1 MVPESL
7 YYTKDHEWV
16 RVEGGEGVVGI
27 TAHAQQELGDIVFVE
42 LPEPGRALAG
52 GDEFGTVE
60 SVKAVAEVYAPVSGE
75 VIAINKELVDTPER
89 CAVVNADPYGQGWL
103 IRVRLSAPAE
113 VGSLMTAAQYE
124 RYLSEAKH

>member
-16 RVEGGEGVVGI
+16 RLEGGEGVVGI

-42 LPEPGRALAG
+42 LPEVGRALAG

-60 SVKAVAEVYAPVSGE
+60 SVKAVAEVYAPLGGE
-75 VIAINKELVDTPER
+75 VVAINQELVESPER
-89 CAVVNADPYGQGWL
+89 CATINSDPYGQGWL
-103 IRVRLSAPAE
+103 IRLRLSAPAE
-113 VGSLMTAAQYE
+113 VSGLMTAAQYAQ
-124 RYLSEAKH
+124 YLAEAKH

>member
-42 LPEPGRALAG
+42 LPEVGRKLSG

-60 SVKAVAEVYAPVSGE
+60 SVKAVAEVYAPLGGE
-75 VIAINKELVDTPER
+75 VIAVNKELVDTPER
-89 CAVVNADPYGQGWL
+89 CATVNADPYGQGWL
-103 IRVRLSAPAE
+103 IRLRLSAPAE
-113 VGSLMTAAQYE
+113 AGVLMNAAQYE
-124 RYLSEAKH
+124 QYLAQAKH

>member
-42 LPEPGRALAG
+42 LPEVGRKLSG

-60 SVKAVAEVYAPVSGE
+60 SVKAVAEVYAPLGGE
-75 VIAINKELVDTPER
+75 VIAVNKELVDTPER
-89 CAVVNADPYGQGWL
+89 CATVNADPYGQGWL
-103 IRVRLSAPAE
+103 IRLRLSAPAE
-113 VGSLMTAAQYE
+113 AGGLMNAAQYE
-124 RYLSEAKH
+124 QYLAQAKH